1 MDRLFS
7 ACETCIGA
15 CVSGNSCKPLPD
27 PPPAYLQCPAV
38 HACPPCKPT
47 SCVHQ
52 NRMVPLIQ
60 SLHITSVTLQ
70 GLDRRL
76 HGLAEDYRDHF
87 QEQRNMD
94 SSVMT
99 SMRVSSNRQLGGGVV
114 TRRDKSDRATAEQV
128 LDPRT
133 RMVGA
138 AY

>member
-1 MDRLFS
+1 MCALFS
-7 ACETCIGA
+7 A
-15 CVSGNSCKPLPD
+15 PLV
-27 PPPAYLQCPAV
+27 ALL
-38 HACPPCKPT
+38 
-47 SCVHQ
+47 
-52 NRMVPLIQ
+52 LIL
-60 SLHITSVTLQ
+60 SLALQ

-99 SMRVSSNRQLGGGVV
+99 LVRVSSHRQLGGGVV

-138 AY
+138 LLVLLQK